1 MSGLAHSENTAEN
14 TAENKTEH
22 QPEAKTGKPGDLHEI
37 PTVNWLDLKS
47 NRNKFIQD
55 LHYALSECGFLV
67 LTNAP
72 GLDEDFQQRAFK
84 EVRGFF
90 NAPMDIKKTAHI
102 SNTPYFRGY
111 SLPTPADRG
120 QGQVIENF
128 QYGFEQQ
135 PVCAHD
141 DTTQPIHKRLFR
153 GPNTW
158 PKSDSMPGFQPLI
171 EDLNLTY
178 HRLTHQLGELIVESL
193 GEDPAQFSEYFD
205 FDDPDLAAS
214 LNHNFSMDVFTQEA
228 QEQVRTSYEQFDSK
242 TVGAHIDGPPFVA
255 LLIND
260 RPGLQVVAGE
270 GRWMDAPVTCRT
282 APGDYSV
289 PVIPGSVIVNTGGTL
304 MHLSEGRYSATLH
317 RVNTTLIPK
326 GETRVSMPYFLL
338 PKMEGDLIPFGK
350 STVSVEGAAGYKAG
364 RDRGANACVNR
375 MGTFPQV
382 TRRWWV
388 EEFKELSEQQREEV
402 EAETAAAYSLAAQR
416 GKRYRESTNK

>member
-1 MSGLAHSENTAEN
+1 MSGLAHSEN

-22 QPEAKTGKPGDLHEI
+22 QPEATTGKPDDLHEI
-37 PTVNWLDLKS
+37 PTINWLDLES
-47 NRNKFIQD
+47 NRNKFMQD
-55 LHYALSECGFLV
+55 LRYALSECGFLV

-72 GLDEDFQQRAFK
+72 GLDDAFQQRAFK

-90 NAPMDIKKTAHI
+90 DAPMDIKKTAHI

-120 QGQVIENF
+120 HGQVIENF

-141 DTTQPIHKRLFR
+141 DISQPIHKRLFR

-158 PKSDSMPGFQPLI
+158 PKSDSMAGFQPLI

-214 LNHNFSMDVFTQEA
+214 LNHNFSLDVFTEEA
-228 QEQVRTSYEQFDSK
+228 QEQVRASYEQFDSK

-350 STVSVEGAAGYKAG
+350 SKVSVEGAAGYKAG

>member
-1 MSGLAHSENTAEN
+1 MAHAEN
-14 TAENKTEH
+14 TAENKTEN
-22 QPEAKTGKPGDLHEI
+22 QSETKIDKRGDLHEI
-37 PTVNWLDLKS
+37 PTVNWLDLES
-47 NRNKFIQD
+47 NRNKFMQD
-55 LHYALSECGFLV
+55 LRYALSECGFLV

-214 LNHNFSMDVFTQEA
+214 LNHNFSMDVFTEEA

-304 MHLSEGRYSATLH
+304 MHLSEGRYPPRCTGSTP
-317 RVNTTLIPK
+317 RSFPK
-326 GETRVSMPYFLL
+326 GRRGCLCLTSCCQRW
-338 PKMEGDLIPFGK
+338 
-350 STVSVEGAAGYKAG
+350 KA
-364 RDRGANACVNR
+364 
-375 MGTFPQV
+375 T
-382 TRRWWV
+382 
-388 EEFKELSEQQREEV
+388 
-402 EAETAAAYSLAAQR
+402 
-416 GKRYRESTNK
+416 

>member
-1 MSGLAHSENTAEN
+1 MGRVGQLTTTVNT
-14 TAENKTEH
+14 KIDRLKL
-22 QPEAKTGKPGDLHEI
+22 PE
-37 PTVNWLDLKS
+37 VNWLEKASDPEKFFRDLS
-47 NRNKFIQD
+47 
-55 LHYALSECGFLV
+55 YALSEYGFMV

-72 GLDEDFQQRAFK
+72 GFSDDFQQKAFQ

-90 NAPMDIKKTAHI
+90 DSPMDLKKTAHI

-120 QGQVIENF
+120 HGQVIEAF
-128 QYGFEQQ
+128 QYGFEQE
-135 PVCAHD
+135 PLCDYD
-141 DTTQPIHKRLFR
+141 DKTQPIHLRLFR

-158 PKSDSMPGFQPLI
+158 PDSQLLPGFKPLI
-171 EDLNLTY
+171 DDLNSRY
-178 HRLTHQLGELIVESL
+178 HLLTHELGEAIVESL
-193 GEDPAQFSEYFD
+193 GEDIDAFREYFN

-214 LNHNFSMDVFTQEA
+214 LNHNFSLEA
-228 QEQVRTSYEQFDSK
+228 FAEKDRDMVHREYRKFASDR
-242 TVGAHIDGPPFVA
+242 VGAHIDGPPFIA

-270 GRWMDAPVTCRT
+270 GEWIDAPVTCRT
-282 APGDYSV
+282 AKGDYHV

-350 STVSVEGAAGYKAG
+350 TEADSVGAAGYESG
-364 RDRGANACVNR
+364 RDRGANASVNR

-382 TRRWWV
+382 TRRWWT
-388 EEFKELSEQQREEV
+388 EEYAELRQKQNEEV
-402 EAETAAAYSLAAQR
+402 EAETQAAFKLAKER
-416 GKRYRESTNK
+416 GERFKKKSD